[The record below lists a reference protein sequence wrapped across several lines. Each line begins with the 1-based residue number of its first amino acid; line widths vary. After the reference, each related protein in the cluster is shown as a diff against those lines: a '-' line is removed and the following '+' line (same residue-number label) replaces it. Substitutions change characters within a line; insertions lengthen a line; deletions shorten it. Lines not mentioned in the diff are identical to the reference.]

1 MVENLKGK
9 NKMLETTA
17 FIKVFYNFIVILIS
31 SMLAYLELDKEP
43 MFFFAVLLVVDY
55 ITGLYKARILGHSI
69 TSNKL
74 KYGCISKLLLLLIP
88 IVLAIGAKSVGAD
101 MDKALTVGINIL
113 IISEIYSI
121 IGNIYS
127 ARTKEEFPEWDA
139 VAMIGKMIRNIL
151 LRLLGDKEDDKNF
164 KKVNKDGDLE

>member
-1 MVENLKGK
+1 
-9 NKMLETTA
+9 MLETTA
-17 FIKVFYNFIVILIS
+17 FIKFFYNFIVILIS

-43 MFFFAVLLVVDY
+43 MFFFAVLLVIDY
-55 ITGLYKARILGHSI
+55 ITGLYKAKILGHSI
-69 TSNKL
+69 TSNKM
-74 KYGCISKLLLLLIP
+74 KYGCISKMLLILVP

-101 MDKALTVGINIL
+101 MDKALIVGINIL

-139 VAMIGKMIRNIL
+139 VAMIGKMIRNL
-151 LRLLGDKEDDKNF
+151 LLKLSGDKEEYKSL
-164 KKVNKDGDLE
+164 KHSNKEEEEK

>member
-1 MVENLKGK
+1 
-9 NKMLETTA
+9 MLETTA
-17 FIKVFYNFIVILIS
+17 FIKFFYNFIVILIS

-43 MFFFAVLLVVDY
+43 MFFFAVLLIIDY
-55 ITGLYKARILGHSI
+55 ITGLYKAKILGHSI
-69 TSNKL
+69 TSNKM
-74 KYGCISKLLLLLIP
+74 KYGCISKMLLILVP

-101 MDKALTVGINIL
+101 MDKALIVGINIL

-139 VAMIGKMIRNIL
+139 VAMIGKMIRNL
-151 LRLLGDKEDDKNF
+151 LLKLSGDKEEYKSL
-164 KKVNKDGDLE
+164 KHSNKEEEEK

>member
-1 MVENLKGK
+1 MV
-9 NKMLETTA
+9 ETTA
-17 FIKVFYNFIVILIS
+17 FIKVFYNFIVIFIS
-31 SMLAYLELDKEP
+31 SMLVYLDLEKEP
-43 MFFFAVLLVVDY
+43 MFFFAVLLVIDY
-55 ITGLYKARILGHSI
+55 ITGLYKAKILGHS
-69 TSNKL
+69 SNKM

-101 MDKALTVGINIL
+101 MDKVLFVGINIL

-151 LRLLGDKEDDKNF
+151 LRLSGDKE
-164 KKVNKDGDLE
+164 

>member
-1 MVENLKGK
+1 MV
-9 NKMLETTA
+9 ETTA
-17 FIKVFYNFIVILIS
+17 FIKVFYNFIVIFIS
-31 SMLAYLELDKEP
+31 SMLVYLDLEKEP
-43 MFFFAVLLVVDY
+43 MFFFAVLLVIDY
-55 ITGLYKARILGHSI
+55 ITGLYKAKILGHSI
-69 TSNKL
+69 TSNKM

-101 MDKALTVGINIL
+101 MDKALLVGINIL

-151 LRLLGDKEDDKNF
+151 LRLLGDKEDYKTLKQSNEEEE
-164 KKVNKDGDLE
+164 KI

>member
-1 MVENLKGK
+1 MV
-9 NKMLETTA
+9 ETTA

-69 TSNKL
+69 TSNKM

-151 LRLLGDKEDDKNF
+151 LRLLGDKEGDKNF